1 MEAVGL
7 GKMSTGV
14 SLRDTHVR
22 LTEANHGTLTPMQ
35 IHTMHILILPVLFT
49 LQEVPGL

>member
-14 SLRDTHVR
+14 SLRDPCKVLAGMVGDSHDTPIDMQI
-22 LTEANHGTLTPMQ
+22 TPMHKSQ
-35 IHTMHILILPVLFT
+35 P
-49 LQEVPGL
+49 